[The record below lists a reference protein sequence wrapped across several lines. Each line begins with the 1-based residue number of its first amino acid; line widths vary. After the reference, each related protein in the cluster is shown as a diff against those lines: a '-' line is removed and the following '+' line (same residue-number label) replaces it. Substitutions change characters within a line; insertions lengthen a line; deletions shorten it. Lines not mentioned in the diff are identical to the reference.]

1 MSSSVTMASAEQLQS
16 EADKP
21 PFPDTSTCHLGFRC
35 IDPVFFSPLL
45 TDCVGMRKNPMA
57 VMLSPSARLRVNS
70 AKHLAFSVAYEDE
83 ILRLSPQDDIT
94 T

>member
-1 MSSSVTMASAEQLQS
+1 VREEEVMSSSVTMASAEQVQS

-21 PFPDTSTCHLGFRC
+21 PFPDTSTCHLGFRY

-45 TDCVGMRKNPMA
+45 TDCVGMRKTPIA
-57 VMLSPSARLRVNS
+57 VMLSV
-70 AKHLAFSVAYEDE
+70 AKHLAFYEDE
-83 ILRLSPQDDIT
+83 ILGLSPKDDIT